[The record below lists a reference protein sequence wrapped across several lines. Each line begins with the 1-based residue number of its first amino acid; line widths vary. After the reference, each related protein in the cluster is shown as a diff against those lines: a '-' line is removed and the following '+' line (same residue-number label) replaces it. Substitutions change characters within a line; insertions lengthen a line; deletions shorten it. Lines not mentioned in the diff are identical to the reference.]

1 MNPRL
6 LGLCAG
12 VSALLAAPT
21 AVFAHDDDEEE
32 IPFDVAEVF
41 FELNDTDGDLGIHAL
56 IDGDAWKRLRIE
68 DKNER
73 RLLSVKVRGRLR
85 RQGLTEIFFESAEP
99 TFDELPAPTFFSRF
113 PEGTYEISGR
123 TLEGDELKSE
133 TEITHRMP
141 APPNPTVNGV
151 QFATHCDDEDNGY
164 EPTKVSGVVVIAWDE
179 VSLTHPNLGSPQ
191 GSTDITIV
199 NYEVVVEAELGTADD
214 EEEEEEEEFV
224 SIFSVILP
232 PDVTRMTIPAEFL
245 AQTDMFKYE
254 VLAREESWN
263 QTAIESCFH
272 FEEGG

>member
-1 MNPRL
+1 MNPRRL
-6 LGLCAG
+6 ILCAG

-56 IDGDAWKRLRIE
+56 IDGDAWKRLRFE

-73 RLLSVKVRGRLR
+73 RLLSVNVRGRLR
-85 RQGLTEIFFESAEP
+85 CQGLTEIFFESAEP
-99 TFDELPAPTFFSRF
+99 TFDELSPPTFFSRF
-113 PEGTYEISGR
+113 PEGTYEISGK

-141 APPNPTVNGV
+141 APPNPTVNTLPV
-151 QFATHCDDEDNGY
+151 AMQCDDEDDDY
-164 EPTKVSGVVVIAWDE
+164 DAPEVSGVVVIAWDA
-179 VSLTHPNLGSPQ
+179 VTMTHPSLGSPQ
-191 GSTDITIV
+191 GSDDITIV

-214 EEEEEEEEFV
+214 EFV
-224 SIFSVILP
+224 SILSVILP

-245 AQTDMFKYE
+245 AQSDTFKYA

-263 QTAIESCFH
+263 QTAIESCFL